1 MGNFTISEDLK
12 EAFKQRNIE
21 YFEIREAS
29 PEEFYDAIGRAK
41 ISNVHGAFVTQHS
54 IEDYS
59 QMQHLFLTT
68 DGSSGVAITPDG
80 NIVSIFNG
88 GEKRGVLKTLLPLA
102 IEHGGRKL
110 DNYNSEKLSAMY
122 ELYGFNPVSKV
133 KFNLKFAPDDWNFE
147 RDGMPDIV
155 FWIHNG
161 DAAKDVIVNF
171 GRYLVSWETVELFE
185 TYEQAGEYR
194 DELIEKIDA
203 EDEDVVPICYRDED
217 A

>member
-1 MGNFTISEDLK
+1 MGNFTISEELK
-12 EAFKQRNIE
+12 RAFKERNIE
-21 YFEIREAS
+21 CFEIREAS

-41 ISNVHGAFVTQHS
+41 ISNEHGAFVTQHS
-54 IEDYS
+54 VEDYS

-68 DGSSGVAITPDG
+68 DGSAGVAITPDG

-110 DNYNSEKLSAMY
+110 DNYDSEKLSAMY

-133 KFNLKFAPDDWNFE
+133 AFNLKFAPDDWNFE
-147 RDGMPDIV
+147 RDGTPDIV

-161 DAAKDVIVNF
+161 DTAEDVIINF
-171 GRYLVSWETVELFE
+171 GRYAVSWETVKSFE
-185 TYEQAGEYR
+185 TYEEAGKYR

-203 EDEDVVPICYRDED
+203 EDENVMPVC
-217 A
+217 

>member
-1 MGNFTISEDLK
+1 MGSFAISDELK
-12 EAFKQRNIE
+12 RAFKKRNIE

-41 ISNVHGAFVTQHS
+41 ILNAHGAFVTQHS

-68 DGSSGVAITPDG
+68 DGSAGVAITPDG

-110 DNYNSEKLSAMY
+110 DNYDSARLSAMY

-133 KFNLKFAPDDWNFE
+133 RFNLKFAPDDWNFE
-147 RDGMPDIV
+147 RDGKPDIV

-161 DAAKDVIVNF
+161 DAAEDVIVNF
-171 GRYLVSWETVELFE
+171 GRYSVSWETVVLFD

-194 DELIEKIDA
+194 DDLIEKIDA
-203 EDEDVVPICYRDED
+203 EEDDVTPIC
-217 A
+217 